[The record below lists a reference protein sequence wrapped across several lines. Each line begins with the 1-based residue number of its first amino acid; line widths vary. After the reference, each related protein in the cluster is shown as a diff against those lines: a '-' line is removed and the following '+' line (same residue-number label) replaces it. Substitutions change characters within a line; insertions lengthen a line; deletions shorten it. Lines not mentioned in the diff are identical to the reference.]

1 MKTFKKKFTKTVN
14 ILLSAVL
21 IFSVFTALPFSA
33 YADEDKSSQDIGD
46 DKLMT
51 NTTLLSG
58 GTYTSA
64 YDLTIDNRINCSG
77 DVKLKL
83 TEGVTLTVKKGFH
96 VTGDS
101 SLTIDGKGTLVID
114 NVDENNAGIGGNN
127 NENLSKLTI
136 NSGTVSVIGGLNA
149 AAIGGGKNGFVGSV
163 TINGGTVTAK
173 GEAGGAGI
181 GCGALD
187 DIVTALPGDSDGIY
201 IKGGT
206 VNATGGN
213 SAAGIGEGSLI
224 DVMREGDAEMVISIS
239 GGTVKAYSNNLS
251 DEAIQPEQS
260 PKRNKQ
266 DIGGASCNISITGG
280 NVWAKGGG
288 ISSEKQVT
296 FGWTSVNDS
305 IYTYEL
311 NAEGDLSL
319 AKDFRCKETKDLYS
333 KGIYYYNN
341 TPDVNQLIRKTLIPP
356 FEHSGQKIPYIDEN
370 WKTQYADDPILVS
383 TNFDDFGGGWYA
395 LTESAEFTNRITCS
409 GDVYLILC
417 DGKTFSALSGITVNE
432 GSSLTI
438 YGQELKSGA
447 LIANAE
453 KVNGS
458 AGIGGEENKNSGTIN
473 IVGGKITAKG
483 GQYGAGIG
491 GGSNGSGTVS
501 VDGGTVTAT
510 GGQYGAG
517 IGGGYNAAGYVT
529 LNAGN
534 DGTVIATGGQ
544 YGAGIGG
551 SASDN
556 ENSNTPVSTV
566 EINGTT
572 ISATGGENGAGIGS
586 GQYGSARITLNTG
599 VIEKAVGGENAAAIG
614 SGLNGTAECTLTNG
628 VIKESTGGSNAAAI
642 GSGRNGICTVE
653 IKACRIEAATG
664 GTNGAGIG
672 SGDRGLCNISIEGG
686 TIYNA
691 KGGTNGAG
699 IGGGFES
706 GKTEIKISDGNIT
719 STGGKYGAG
728 IGGGNSSQIITVTIS
743 GGHTE
748 AHGAVNS
755 AAIGSNN
762 TPAEVNIQGGYVYA
776 YGGTDEY
783 HSTKRL
789 PGIGSGSGKSSIIN
803 LSWTNDDDS
812 INSNS
817 YGGNVTL
824 LKAFK
829 NKNNTSEIFRRG
841 NYGSDTVSLNGKTLV
856 PHDIPTHTVTWKNDD
871 GTVLKTDTVEEGLV
885 PSYGEDNPTKDGGEL
900 YKYEFRGWTP
910 EVTAVAGD
918 AVYTA
923 AYGKKSKIVI
933 DDGITNGTVSSDKEF
948 AAQGETVTLTVTP
961 EDGYRLKY
969 INIEKYD
976 NTSVTYKVE
985 DEAKTFTMPDNPVKV
1000 KAEFEPDDLGAKLAG
1015 YSLSLDGDI
1024 GVNFYMDLDSEIA
1037 NSSTAYMHFTIP
1049 KNGDPGEQIVYVNK
1063 QADETLP
1070 YALQKTVKGKT
1081 YYVFKCNVAAKEVTS
1096 QIKAQLIEPEN
1107 GKKGKEYTYS
1117 VKDYAKYLLEHQ
1129 DEDPKFKNA
1138 VPLVKTL
1145 LNYSSYAQVFFD
1157 KNSDNLASDGLL
1169 TDEEKN
1175 VSHVTAETVG
1185 DRAYTENI
1193 TVEGL
1198 SFESSSLSLK
1208 SETTLSLLFI
1218 SDKPVN
1224 FECETNT
1231 VETEQNGSYWVAR
1244 IRNIP
1249 SGKAQEDYT
1258 VTIKIDDQNAGTVT
1272 YNPMRYCYNVLNG
1285 GTNDQNLI
1293 NVVRAFYLYTQAAKD
1308 YFKA

>member
-341 TPDVNQLIRKTLIPP
+341 TPDVNRLIRKTLIPP

-483 GQYGAGIG
+483 GQYGA
-491 GGSNGSGTVS
+491 
-501 VDGGTVTAT
+501 
-510 GGQYGAG
+510 
-517 IGGGYNAAGYVT
+517 
-529 LNAGN
+529 
-534 DGTVIATGGQ
+534 
-544 YGAGIGG
+544 
-551 SASDN
+551 
-556 ENSNTPVSTV
+556 E
-566 EINGTT
+566 
-572 ISATGGENGAGIGS
+572 
-586 GQYGSARITLNTG
+586 
-599 VIEKAVGGENAAAIG
+599 
-614 SGLNGTAECTLTNG
+614 
-628 VIKESTGGSNAAAI
+628 
-642 GSGRNGICTVE
+642 
-653 IKACRIEAATG
+653 
-664 GTNGAGIG
+664 
-672 SGDRGLCNISIEGG
+672 
-686 TIYNA
+686 
-691 KGGTNGAG
+691 
-699 IGGGFES
+699 
-706 GKTEIKISDGNIT
+706 
-719 STGGKYGAG
+719 
-728 IGGGNSSQIITVTIS
+728 
-743 GGHTE
+743 
-748 AHGAVNS
+748 
-755 AAIGSNN
+755 
-762 TPAEVNIQGGYVYA
+762 
-776 YGGTDEY
+776 
-783 HSTKRL
+783 
-789 PGIGSGSGKSSIIN
+789 PGIQQ
-803 LSWTNDDDS
+803 
-812 INSNS
+812 
-817 YGGNVTL
+817 
-824 LKAFK
+824 
-829 NKNNTSEIFRRG
+829 
-841 NYGSDTVSLNGKTLV
+841 
-856 PHDIPTHTVTWKNDD
+856 
-871 GTVLKTDTVEEGLV
+871 GT
-885 PSYGEDNPTKDGGEL
+885 Y
-900 YKYEFRGWTP
+900 
-910 EVTAVAGD
+910 
-918 AVYTA
+918 
-923 AYGKKSKIVI
+923 
-933 DDGITNGTVSSDKEF
+933 
-948 AAQGETVTLTVTP
+948 
-961 EDGYRLKY
+961 
-969 INIEKYD
+969 
-976 NTSVTYKVE
+976 
-985 DEAKTFTMPDNPVKV
+985 
-1000 KAEFEPDDLGAKLAG
+1000 
-1015 YSLSLDGDI
+1015 
-1024 GVNFYMDLDSEIA
+1024 
-1037 NSSTAYMHFTIP
+1037 
-1049 KNGDPGEQIVYVNK
+1049 
-1063 QADETLP
+1063 
-1070 YALQKTVKGKT
+1070 
-1081 YYVFKCNVAAKEVTS
+1081 
-1096 QIKAQLIEPEN
+1096 
-1107 GKKGKEYTYS
+1107 
-1117 VKDYAKYLLEHQ
+1117 
-1129 DEDPKFKNA
+1129 
-1138 VPLVKTL
+1138 
-1145 LNYSSYAQVFFD
+1145 
-1157 KNSDNLASDGLL
+1157 
-1169 TDEEKN
+1169 
-1175 VSHVTAETVG
+1175 
-1185 DRAYTENI
+1185 
-1193 TVEGL
+1193 
-1198 SFESSSLSLK
+1198 
-1208 SETTLSLLFI
+1208 
-1218 SDKPVN
+1218 
-1224 FECETNT
+1224 
-1231 VETEQNGSYWVAR
+1231 
-1244 IRNIP
+1244 
-1249 SGKAQEDYT
+1249 
-1258 VTIKIDDQNAGTVT
+1258 
-1272 YNPMRYCYNVLNG
+1272 
-1285 GTNDQNLI
+1285 
-1293 NVVRAFYLYTQAAKD
+1293 
-1308 YFKA
+1308 

>member
-1 MKTFKKKFTKTVN
+1 M
-14 ILLSAVL
+14 
-21 IFSVFTALPFSA
+21 
-33 YADEDKSSQDIGD
+33 
-46 DKLMT
+46 
-51 NTTLLSG
+51 
-58 GTYTSA
+58 
-64 YDLTIDNRINCSG
+64 
-77 DVKLKL
+77 
-83 TEGVTLTVKKGFH
+83 
-96 VTGDS
+96 
-101 SLTIDGKGTLVID
+101 
-114 NVDENNAGIGGNN
+114 
-127 NENLSKLTI
+127 
-136 NSGTVSVIGGLNA
+136 
-149 AAIGGGKNGFVGSV
+149 
-163 TINGGTVTAK
+163 
-173 GEAGGAGI
+173 
-181 GCGALD
+181 
-187 DIVTALPGDSDGIY
+187 
-201 IKGGT
+201 
-206 VNATGGN
+206 
-213 SAAGIGEGSLI
+213 
-224 DVMREGDAEMVISIS
+224 
-239 GGTVKAYSNNLS
+239 
-251 DEAIQPEQS
+251 
-260 PKRNKQ
+260 
-266 DIGGASCNISITGG
+266 
-280 NVWAKGGG
+280 
-288 ISSEKQVT
+288 
-296 FGWTSVNDS
+296 
-305 IYTYEL
+305 
-311 NAEGDLSL
+311 
-319 AKDFRCKETKDLYS
+319 
-333 KGIYYYNN
+333 
-341 TPDVNQLIRKTLIPP
+341 
-356 FEHSGQKIPYIDEN
+356 
-370 WKTQYADDPILVS
+370 VS

-501 VDGGTVTAT
+501 VEGGTVTAT

-803 LSWTNDDDS
+803 LSWTNYDDDS

-1024 GVNFYMDLDSEIA
+1024 GVNFYMELSDQVIADKDS
-1037 NSSTAYMHFTIP
+1037 AYMMFTIP
-1049 KNGDPGEQIVYVNK
+1049 YKGPSGTEIMRVCD
-1063 QADETLP
+1063 ADTKEM
-1070 YALQKTVKGKT
+1070 KG
-1081 YYVFKCNVAAKEVTS
+1081 
-1096 QIKAQLIEPEN
+1096 
-1107 GKKGKEYTYS
+1107 
-1117 VKDYAKYLLEHQ
+1117 
-1129 DEDPKFKNA
+1129 
-1138 VPLVKTL
+1138 
-1145 LNYSSYAQVFFD
+1145 
-1157 KNSDNLASDGLL
+1157 
-1169 TDEEKN
+1169 
-1175 VSHVTAETVG
+1175 
-1185 DRAYTENI
+1185 
-1193 TVEGL
+1193 
-1198 SFESSSLSLK
+1198 
-1208 SETTLSLLFI
+1208 
-1218 SDKPVN
+1218 
-1224 FECETNT
+1224 NT
-1231 VETEQNGSYWVAR
+1231 VR
-1244 IRNIP
+1244 
-1249 SGKAQEDYT
+1249 
-1258 VTIKIDDQNAGTVT
+1258 
-1272 YNPMRYCYNVLNG
+1272 
-1285 GTNDQNLI
+1285 
-1293 NVVRAFYLYTQAAKD
+1293 
-1308 YFKA
+1308 

>member
-491 GGSNGSGTVS
+491 G
-501 VDGGTVTAT
+501 
-510 GGQYGAG
+510 
-517 IGGGYNAAGYVT
+517 
-529 LNAGN
+529 
-534 DGTVIATGGQ
+534 
-544 YGAGIGG
+544 

-910 EVTAVAGD
+910 EVTAVTGD

>member
-501 VDGGTVTAT
+501 VEGGTVTAT

-529 LNAGN
+529 LSAGN
-534 DGTVIATGGQ
+534 DGTVI
-544 YGAGIGG
+544 
-551 SASDN
+551 
-556 ENSNTPVSTV
+556 
-566 EINGTT
+566 
-572 ISATGGENGAGIGS
+572 ATGGENGAGIGS

-789 PGIGSGSGKSSIIN
+789 PGIGSGSGNSSIIN
-803 LSWTNDDDS
+803 LSWTNDTDS
-812 INSNS
+812 IYSNS

-1231 VETEQNGSYWVAR
+1231 VKTEQNGSYWVAR

>member
-1 MKTFKKKFTKTVN
+1 MKTFKKKFTKTVS

-21 IFSVFTALPFSA
+21 IFSAFTALPFSA
-33 YADEDKSSQDIGD
+33 YAAEDKISQDIGD
-46 DKLMT
+46 NQLMT

-64 YDLTIDNRINCSG
+64 YNLTIDNRINCSG

-149 AAIGGGKNGFVGSV
+149 AAIGGGRNAFAGNI
-163 TINGGTVTAK
+163 TINGGAVTAQGK
-173 GEAGGAGI
+173 DGGAGI
-181 GCGALD
+181 GSGALD
-187 DIVTALPGDSDGIY
+187 EEAVALSGEKDGVY

-206 VNATGGN
+206 VNATGGS

-251 DEAIQPEQS
+251 DEAIQPGQS
-260 PKRNKQ
+260 PDRKKQ
-266 DIGGASCNISITGG
+266 DIGGDSCKISVTGG
-280 NVWAKGGG
+280 NVSAKGGG
-288 ISSEKQVT
+288 ISSENLIS

-305 IYTYEL
+305 IYAYTINAQVKLLNDFKSLENSSDYFYKNQTY
-311 NAEGDLSL
+311 SVV
-319 AKDFRCKETKDLYS
+319 
-333 KGIYYYNN
+333 NN
-341 TPDVNQLIRKTLIPP
+341 SHPLEHKTLIPP
-356 FEHSGQKIPYIDEN
+356 FDHSDLKVPYIDEN
-370 WKTQYADDPILVS
+370 WKTQYADGPILVS

-417 DGKTFSALSGITVNE
+417 DGKTLSALSGITVNE

-473 IVGGKITAKG
+473 IVGGKITSKG

-501 VDGGTVTAT
+501 VEGGTVTAT

-529 LNAGN
+529 LSAGN
-534 DGTVIATGGQ
+534 DGAVIAAGGQ

-572 ISATGGENGAGIGS
+572 ISAIGGENGAGIGS
-586 GQYGSARITLNTG
+586 GQYGSAGITLNTG

-653 IKACRIEAATG
+653 IKGCTIEAATG

-672 SGDRGLCNISIEGG
+672 SGYRGLCNISIEGG
-686 TIYNA
+686 TIYDA

-699 IGGGFES
+699 IGGGSES
-706 GKTEIKISDGNIT
+706 GKTEIKISDGNIN

-728 IGGGNSSQIITVTIS
+728 IGGGKSSQIITVTIS

-776 YGGTDEY
+776 YGGTDKD
-783 HSTKRL
+783 HATKRL
-789 PGIGSGSGKSSIIN
+789 PGIGSGSGNSSIIN

-841 NYGSDTVSLNGKTLV
+841 NYGSNTVSLNGKTLV

-885 PSYGEDNPTKDGGEL
+885 PSYGEDNPAKDGGEL

-910 EVTAVAGD
+910 EVTAVTGD

-923 AYGKKSKIVI
+923 AYSKKSKIVI

-961 EDGYRLKY
+961 GDGYRLKY

-976 NTSVTYKVE
+976 NSSVMYEIE
-985 DEAKTFTMPDNPVKV
+985 DEAKTFIMPDNPVKV

-1049 KNGDPGEQIVYVNK
+1049 KNGEPGEQIVYVNK

-1107 GKKGKEYTYS
+1107 GKQGKEYTYS

-1129 DEDPKFKNA
+1129 DEDPKFKKA

-1175 VSHVTAETVG
+1175 VSRVTAETVG
-1185 DRAYTENI
+1185 NRAYTENI